1 METFDSSSV
10 KLPVRFRVPAPIFLI
25 PVIIALLCVS
35 AGAVSISDG
44 VIYNLGDF
52 PLYYNSSSS
61 GFGSTASSP
70 AIYIASPNSSNLSTT
85 SSGASGLFVGSGT
98 ASGTFSASSPNRSFF
113 SGFSSQFRFGHLRF
127 GYDRNSADVGFV
139 NDMSIVSIY
148 SINPSS
154 SVPVYKG
161 YSGYISND
169 QYTLSSGAS
178 TGNRDHCVC
187 YAYTVNVANGSVV
200 YDVYVAFQYDYYPI
214 GITVGFVKP
223 SGSTTWNPNF
233 DRIQFEFSNT
243 KILPPNDSVSGGSVD
258 LSGITSQIN
267 SLSAQMTSSFQQ
279 VNSNIDSAESA
290 ISSAISEQTT
300 ELTGAI
306 EGAADSVNDHFDDWD
321 ASLSGAFSS
330 ADAAAV
336 VAADQAVSELHQ
348 IESDQIDDTGQALDD
363 TGLSGYSMPADY
375 DDGLAA
381 IGQMFTLFFDSLSFI
396 TPLVIFSCTLGLA
409 SVLVGR
415 KSKSDSGG

>member
-1 METFDSSSV
+1 MVTSNSSSV
-10 KLPVRFRVPAPIFLI
+10 WLPVRFRAPAPIFLI
-25 PVIIALLCVS
+25 PVIIALMCVS
-35 AGAVSISDG
+35 ADAIQLEEDHSYSFSV
-44 VIYNLGDF
+44 F
-52 PLYYNSSSS
+52 PYYYHTSNSYTANFQGYASNAFS
-61 GFGSTASSP
+61 G
-70 AIYIASPNSSNLSTT
+70 T
-85 SSGASGLFVGSGT
+85 SQYKNVLLPASGNGSGT
-98 ASGTFSASSPNRSFF
+98 LNANGYPLSYFDVPLPHTRFLRVGFRVPRSDAIIGLTQSSVAVRVFFTSVTGVTASPITCTGSFDSSGYLAHFTESTPGLATVYASSVVEYDGFVSFNFYISVGQDEYLSGFQSQINRSYF
-113 SGFSSQFRFGHLRF
+113 
-127 GYDRNSADVGFV
+127 N
-139 NDMSIVSIY
+139 
-148 SINPSS
+148 
-154 SVPVYKG
+154 
-161 YSGYISND
+161 ISN
-169 QYTLSSGAS
+169 SSTS
-178 TGNRDHCVC
+178 WDFPF
-187 YAYTVNVANGSVV
+187 
-200 YDVYVAFQYDYYPI
+200 D
-214 GITVGFVKP
+214 
-223 SGSTTWNPNF
+223 NF
-233 DRIQFEFSNT
+233 SFELSNT
-243 KILPPNDSVSGGSVD
+243 KILPPNDSSGSVD

-279 VNSNIDSAESA
+279 VNANIDSAESA
-290 ISSAISEQTT
+290 ISSAISDQTT

-363 TGLSGYSMPADY
+363 TGLSGYSMPSDY